1 MTSKAR
7 PSARPRHRRDSWL
20 QYRSRRPTTTEPA
33 ASLVSP
39 RPRPFLALVNAL
51 EFITSC
57 LLVSV
62 FIAIL
67 LRYMAQ
73 PSAVPLPI
81 HRPIAQ
87 LPSTLRSFIPPP
99 TSYGHP
105 TSYIPELGYD
115 YERRIQDLC
124 HCPLKWIRERK
135 RYWPDSGGLYEH
147 EIWADAPKDA
157 PGKLYPLDEVGMDEL
172 GFFCET
178 TLDKVRTLRVMS
190 QEIMDR
196 IRQAHEDS
204 VETIYSIAT
213 HLAKLHRHLS
223 SRNETSSDDDWVLF
237 KYLSELNALR
247 SAEWVEKVS
256 VLDPSLPKSGQYR
269 RKNHRA
275 FETEEVW
282 VGRRQLKLHSLE
294 MLASQLS
301 DFSDFVLLL
310 NPYVTTLVTR
320 LKPLIIDRE
329 NKKQMCLTG
338 WFDRLPPLLLEAED
352 VSRLASDQAGSL
364 RQSISQVDALRLSL
378 GGFLRGGNKHNGGY
392 ESPYDRH
399 IRQLSLVRN
408 DTVLQGD
415 HWQATWAWMELD
427 TRDWA
432 TSRALSTWGG
442 MIASLRKLLPR
453 HPICLPP
460 IERQY
465 KALRD
470 AFNTAQKE
478 MRDWVSLYP
487 DELSDLNQRS
497 MELNK
502 SERYP

>member
-1 MTSKAR
+1 MTSKAG
-7 PSARPRHRRDSWL
+7 PSAGPRRRRDSWP
-20 QYRSRRPTTTEPA
+20 QYRYRRPTTTEPDA
-33 ASLVSP
+33 PLVSP

-51 EFITSC
+51 EFITFC

-105 TSYIPELGYD
+105 TSYIPELKYV
-115 YERRIQDLC
+115 YEYGIQDLC
-124 HCPLKWIRERK
+124 HYPLKWIRERK
-135 RYWPDSGGLYEH
+135 RYWPDAGGLYDH

-172 GFFCET
+172 GRFCEA
-178 TLDKVRTLRVMS
+178 TLDEARTLRVMS
-190 QEIMDR
+190 REIMHR
-196 IRQAHEDS
+196 LEQAHKDS

-213 HLAKLHRHLS
+213 HLAKLHRQLS
-223 SRNETSSDDDWVLF
+223 SRNKTSSDDDLVLF
-237 KYLSELNALR
+237 KYLSELNALGY
-247 SAEWVEKVS
+247 AEWVEKVS

-275 FETEEVW
+275 FETEEVTI
-282 VGRRQLKLHSLE
+282 RRSQLKLYSLE

-301 DFSDFVLLL
+301 DFSDLALLL
-310 NPYVTTLVTR
+310 NSHITTLVTR
-320 LKPLIIDRE
+320 LKPLIIDRK

-338 WFDRLPPLLLEAED
+338 WFDSLPPLLLEAED
-352 VSRLASDQAGSL
+352 ASRLASDQAGSL

-392 ESPYDRH
+392 EMPYEGH

-432 TSRALSTWGG
+432 TSRALSTWGA
-442 MIASLRKLLPR
+442 MVANLRKLLPR
-453 HPICLPP
+453 HPIRLPP

-470 AFNTAQKE
+470 AFNIAGKE

-487 DELSDLNQRS
+487 HQLSDLNQRS
-497 MELNK
+497 MQLNK